1 MKSNLN
7 PYETYEASHIE
18 INLIFELAC
27 IENKNNKIITTMRL
41 LRRPYS
47 LIGF

>member
-7 PYETYEASHIE
+7 PYETDEASHIE

-27 IENKNNKIITTMRL
+27 IENNKK
-41 LRRPYS
+41 
-47 LIGF
+47 

>member
-7 PYETYEASHIE
+7 PYETDEASHIE

-27 IENKNNKIITTMRL
+27 TENNKK
-41 LRRPYS
+41 
-47 LIGF
+47 